1 MILDN
6 SLFIDLSAFALAD
19 PNIKQIPCMNP
30 KLNEK
35 CLQVEFEN
43 GDIDIAELDK
53 AFKDDDTNYVG
64 TFKNAPDVRVF
75 ASIPYRELGFNLI
88 HVSQEKSKN
97 FS

>member
-1 MILDN
+1 
-6 SLFIDLSAFALAD
+6 
-19 PNIKQIPCMNP
+19 MNP

-64 TFKNAPDVRVF
+64 SFKNAPDVRVF
-75 ASIPYRELGFNLI
+75 ASVPYRELGFNLI
-88 HVSQEKSKN
+88 HVSLRFKEKSKKFFLNCQLILHFFRIFNDPN
-97 FS
+97 FSY